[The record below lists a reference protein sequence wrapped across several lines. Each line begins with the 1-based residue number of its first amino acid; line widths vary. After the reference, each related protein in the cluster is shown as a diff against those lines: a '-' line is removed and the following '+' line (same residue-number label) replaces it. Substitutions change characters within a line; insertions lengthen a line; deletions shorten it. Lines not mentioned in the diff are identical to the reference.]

1 MFEIKVIVDL
11 PGIPDAINNL
21 ANALSGNG
29 KCISTTPAFVED
41 TAQAP
46 ATVADVVPL
55 AQVPQ
60 EATRAMV
67 DPVSPPAPAPAS
79 VPAPAPAPVT
89 RNYNFDDI
97 SNAGADLCGQGEEM
111 TQRLVN
117 LLTTKYGVESIV
129 DLPES
134 RYNEIAADLQAM
146 GAKMG

>member
-29 KCISTTPAFVED
+29 KCVFTTPALVED
-41 TAQAP
+41 KAP
-46 ATVADVVPL
+46 ATVGDVVPMV
-55 AQVPQ
+55 QVPQ
-60 EATRAMV
+60 IATQAMV
-67 DPVSPPAPAPAS
+67 DPAYPPAPAPA
-79 VPAPAPAPVT
+79 PAM

>member
-29 KCISTTPAFVED
+29 KYISTTPDFVED

-67 DPVSPPAPAPAS
+67 APVSP
-79 VPAPAPAPVT
+79 PAPAPAPVT

-129 DLPES
+129 DLPET

>member
-29 KCISTTPAFVED
+29 KRVFTTPALVDD

-46 ATVADVVPL
+46 ATVADVVPM

-60 EATRAMV
+60 GATQAMV
-67 DPVSPPAPAPAS
+67 DPAYPPAVTSA
-79 VPAPAPAPVT
+79 PAPAPAPVT

-129 DLPES
+129 DLPET